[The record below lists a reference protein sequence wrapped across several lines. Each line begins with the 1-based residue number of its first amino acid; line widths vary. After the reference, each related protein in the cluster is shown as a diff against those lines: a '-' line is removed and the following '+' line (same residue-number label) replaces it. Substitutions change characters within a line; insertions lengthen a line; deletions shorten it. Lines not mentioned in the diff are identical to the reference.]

1 MSGPGRMGRFG
12 PVAFL
17 AGVGCFGLGFAALT
31 LSPFL
36 AEGSA
41 GRMAV
46 APPSVAG
53 ASPDG
58 AVHLEALRQGRD
70 AYVAEA
76 CWHCHSQYV
85 RPLPEELVR
94 YGPVST
100 AQEYSHALQLPQ
112 LFGTRRVGPD
122 LIREAGRR
130 SDDWHYAHLW
140 KPKATV
146 PESVMPSY
154 RWWFREIQ
162 VVAEP
167 AEEQGKWRLR
177 PGPWQESIAAAAYPR
192 FAVTPGPDGRAF
204 AGAARGTPVPVF
216 PGAAD
221 SGGEPRPFTL
231 VVPTARGRAAVAYLQ
246 SLGRHAVARRDV
258 SAERAAAAPAPRSI
272 GPGDAA
278 QGAVSYARHCSGCHG
293 VAGDGLGPAAAFL
306 EPRPRDLRGGLHK
319 FKSTAE
325 GLPPLDSDL
334 FATIT
339 VGIPGTSMP
348 GWGELSERERWD
360 LVAFLGSLREPS
372 RRPDPAN
379 PPVPLAIPAE
389 TTDDAASRTRGRAA
403 YEALCMACHGAEGRG
418 SEGAPTPVL
427 DDADGFPTLA
437 RDLTDP
443 ASYRAGRSG
452 PDLYRRVAVGIP
464 GTPMPAFLGGTG
476 EHDIWDLVHYVR
488 SLSEAPAR

>member
-1 MSGPGRMGRFG
+1 MSGPARMGRFG

-46 APPSVAG
+46 APPLAAG
-53 ASPDG
+53 ASPDS
-58 AVHLEALRQGRD
+58 AAHLDALRRGRD

-94 YGPVST
+94 HGSVST
-100 AQEYSHALQLPQ
+100 ADEYAHALQLPQ

-140 KPKATV
+140 RPASTV
-146 PESVMPSY
+146 RDSVMPSY
-154 RWWFREIQ
+154 RWWFREIP

-167 AEEQGKWRLR
+167 DEEQGKWRLR
-177 PGPWQESIAAAAYPR
+177 PGPWQEAIPASAFPR
-192 FAVTPGPDGRAF
+192 FGVSPGPDGRAF
-204 AGAARGTPVPVF
+204 AGEPRGTPVPVF
-216 PGAAD
+216 PDAAPGD
-221 SGGEPRPFTL
+221 SSPRSFTL
-231 VVPTARGRAAVAYLQ
+231 VVPTEKGRAVVAYLQ
-246 SLGRHAVARRDV
+246 SLGRHAAPARDV
-258 SAERAAAAPAPRSI
+258 SAERAAAAAAPRAI

-278 QGAVSYARHCSGCHG
+278 RGGASYARHCAGCHG
-293 VAGDGLGPAAAFL
+293 DTGDGRGPAAAFL
-306 EPRPRDLRGGLHK
+306 DPRPRDLRGGQFK
-319 FKSTAE
+319 FKTTAE

-339 VGIPGTSMP
+339 IGAPGTSMP
-348 GWGELSERERWD
+348 GWADLTEAERWD
-360 LVAFLGSLREPS
+360 LVAFLGSLRDPAS
-372 RRPDPAN
+372 RPDAAN
-379 PPVPLAIPAE
+379 PPAALPIPAE
-389 TTDDAASRTRGRAA
+389 PADDAASRARGRPA
-403 YEALCMACHGAEGRG
+403 YEALCMACHGPAGRG
-418 SEGAPTPVL
+418 TEGAATSSL
-427 DDADGFPTLA
+427 DDALGFPTRA

-452 PDLYRRVAVGIP
+452 EDLWRRVAIGVP

-476 EHDIWDLVHYVR
+476 EFEIWDLVHYVR
-488 SLSEAPAR
+488 SLSEPPAK